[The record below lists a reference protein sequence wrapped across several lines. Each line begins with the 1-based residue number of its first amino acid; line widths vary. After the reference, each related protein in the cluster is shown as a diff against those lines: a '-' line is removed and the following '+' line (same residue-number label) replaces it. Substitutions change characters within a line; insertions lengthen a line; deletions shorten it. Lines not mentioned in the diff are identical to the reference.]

1 MTMSTY
7 RKGQLMANQPLD
19 SAFAARQDNRKKS
32 SRRFVVLGALF
43 VGLAGTAASVYAAN
57 ININSADIVFA
68 QGVEDVVSCDTD
80 GATTDI
86 ASTFDAATGTFAVAS
101 VTISGLMES
110 CVGATLEVFLTDG
123 STTLGSATTTVA
135 DGDTDD
141 NETVVTGFS
150 SVAADDVTAV
160 ALEIRG

>member
-1 MTMSTY
+1 
-7 RKGQLMANQPLD
+7 MANQPLD

-32 SRRFVVLGALF
+32 SRRIVVLGALF

-86 ASTFDAATGTFAVAS
+86 SSLFNAANNSFSVQN
-101 VTISGLMES
+101 VTISGLQEA
-110 CVGATLEVFLTDG
+110 CIGAEIDVYLTDG
-123 STTLGSATTTVA
+123 SETLGSVTTEIADGETDVNTTVV
-135 DGDTDD
+135 D
-141 NETVVTGFS
+141 FS
-150 SVAADDVTAV
+150 EASIDAADVTDV

>member
-1 MTMSTY
+1 
-7 RKGQLMANQPLD
+7 MANQPLD
-19 SAFAARQDNRKKS
+19 AAFAARQDNRKKT

-68 QGVEDVVSCDTD
+68 QGAEDVVSCDTD

-86 ASTFDAATGTFAVAS
+86 ASTFDPATGTFTVS
-101 VTISGLMES
+101 TVTISGLMEG
-110 CVGATLEVFLTDG
+110 CIGATLEVFLTDG
-123 STTLGSATTTVA
+123 TATLANVTATVA
-135 DGDTDD
+135 DGATDD
-141 NETVVTGFS
+141 NPTVADFASSNVSAGSVT
-150 SVAADDVTAV
+150 DV